1 MIEFSFYLKT
11 KQITSIEKKMS
22 TRSDSMDTPDMPF
35 RQVSMGKVV
44 PNFEGDTLEGPI
56 NFYDWLGSSW
66 GILFSHPGPFAS
78 ICTTEMGAMSAM
90 HNVSLNCWQ
99 RAIDKVFFIWM
110 FMIPF
115 LRNSRKGT
123 AKFSEFVV
131 RIWILWK
138 PGLLTSNTTTMW
150 RTLTSTSWLMKIDM
164 SLICLD

>member
-1 MIEFSFYLKT
+1 
-11 KQITSIEKKMS
+11 MS

-90 HNVSLNCWQ
+90 HNVSLN
-99 RAIDKVFFIWM
+99 
-110 FMIPF
+110 F
-115 LRNSRKGT
+115 LAKQL
-123 AKFSEFVV
+123 AKFSWYLWYHFLGIQEKELQGSRSVLRELGF
-131 RIWILWK
+131 IGNLDNWHQIL
-138 PGLLTSNTTTMW
+138 PQCGGLQCQPHGGW
-150 RTLTSTSWLMKIDM
+150 R
-164 SLICLD
+164 